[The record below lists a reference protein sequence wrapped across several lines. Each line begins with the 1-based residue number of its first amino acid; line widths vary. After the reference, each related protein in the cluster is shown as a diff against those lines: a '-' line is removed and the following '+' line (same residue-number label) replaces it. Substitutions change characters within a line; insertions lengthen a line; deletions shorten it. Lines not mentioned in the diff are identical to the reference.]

1 MILINLINL
10 MNLAQRHVKKAYGR
24 RFYTCKLQAHVTD
37 KSGLTVICGVN

>member
-1 MILINLINL
+1 MILTNLINL

-24 RFYTCKLQAHVTD
+24 CFYPCKLQAYVTD